1 MTDTYWLVCAAC
13 GAEHRVPHGAT
24 HQGQRCPGCGALLIA
39 SLCQPIPVTDAE
51 WEAEVAGGTA
61 PAVVVAA
68 GRACGTC
75 AAYEASVRLMAVHFY
90 GKARVLWLNL
100 DESPRIAAR
109 YQVTGV
115 PTVLLFRDG
124 QFLDRLPGPRG
135 EQGLAE
141 RLGLG

>member
-1 MTDTYWLVCAAC
+1 
-13 GAEHRVPHGAT
+13 
-24 HQGQRCPGCGALLIA
+24 
-39 SLCQPIPVTDAE
+39 
-51 WEAEVAGGTA
+51 
-61 PAVVVAA
+61 
-68 GRACGTC
+68 
-75 AAYEASVRLMAVHFY
+75 MAVHFY

-100 DESPRIAAR
+100 DESPRTAAR